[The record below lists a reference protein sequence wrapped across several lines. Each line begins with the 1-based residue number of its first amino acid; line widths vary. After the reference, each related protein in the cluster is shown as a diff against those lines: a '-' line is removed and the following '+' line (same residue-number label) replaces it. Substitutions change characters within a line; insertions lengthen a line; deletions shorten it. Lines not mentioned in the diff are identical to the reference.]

1 MGALA
6 QEKEAIA
13 RPAQQSAPT
22 REGPRVNGEIKAPQV
37 RLIDENGDMVGV
49 VSTREAIDMAEEA
62 SLDLI
67 EISPNAV
74 PPVAKISDY
83 GKYKYEAQ
91 KKAHEARKHQKVI
104 EVKEIKMRPN
114 IDDHDYEVKMRAMKR
129 FIEEGDKV
137 KVTLRFRGREMVHS
151 ELGLQVLN
159 RVRGEMDPLTKIESM
174 PRMEGRQMI
183 MVAGAE
189 VATSS
194 LLGDAG
200 AASRYRCCAIAQDRN
215 ARLPSNRQASARC
228 RRSRRRTTSACRS
241 CRTSSSRSAPGRR
254 R

>member
-1 MGALA
+1 MNWGPPSLHFQTRLGRPSRAAAVSIPAPRGVLA
-6 QEKEAIA
+6 QENEAIA

-22 REGPRVNGEIKAPQV
+22 REGPRVNAEIKAPQV

-137 KVTLRFRGREMVHS
+137 KVTLRFRGREMVHAD
-151 ELGLQVLN
+151 LGMQVLN
-159 RVRGEMDPLTKIESM
+159 RVRGEMDPVTKIESM
-174 PRMEGRQMI
+174 PRMEGRQMV
-183 MVAGAE
+183 MV
-189 VATSS
+189 
-194 LLGDAG
+194 L
-200 AASRYRCCAIAQDRN
+200 
-215 ARLPSNRQASARC
+215 
-228 RRSRRRTTSACRS
+228 
-241 CRTSSSRSAPGRR
+241 APR
-254 R
+254 

>member
-1 MGALA
+1 MNSGPPCLNFQRRLGRPSRAVAVSIPAPTGAFA
-6 QEKEAIA
+6 QENEAIA

-49 VSTREAIDMAEEA
+49 LSTREAIEMAEEA

-137 KVTLRFRGREMVHS
+137 KVTLRFRGREMAHQH
-151 ELGLQVLN
+151 LGMDLLT
-159 RVRGEMDPLTKIESM
+159 RVQKDTEVFAKLEQYPK
-174 PRMEGRQMI
+174 MEGRQMM
-183 MVAGAE
+183 MV
-189 VATSS
+189 
-194 LLGDAG
+194 L
-200 AASRYRCCAIAQDRN
+200 
-215 ARLPSNRQASARC
+215 
-228 RRSRRRTTSACRS
+228 
-241 CRTSSSRSAPGRR
+241 APR
-254 R
+254 